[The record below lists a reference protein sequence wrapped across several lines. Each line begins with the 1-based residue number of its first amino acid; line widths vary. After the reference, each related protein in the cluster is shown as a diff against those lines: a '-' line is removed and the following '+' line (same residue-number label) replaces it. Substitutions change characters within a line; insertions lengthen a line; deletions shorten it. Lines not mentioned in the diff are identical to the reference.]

1 MNKMYESAYN
11 KLFWGMMFIIFNI
24 NLGSIN
30 IMPNCIG
37 YLLIISGLNILA
49 NQHSIFEKGK
59 TPAVI
64 LAIITIKDIINF
76 GTVDLLKGGFP
87 MDNLWYT
94 AIGVVENLLGIYVVY
109 ILCRGIYL
117 LSEDR
122 GMTELRDSAKSR
134 FSFYLIMEMI
144 LLFYT
149 PFSMNFSRNISVYMI
164 IFVLMHIIGALFI
177 AGLFRKSRIELGED
191 GGDLDV

>member
-1 MNKMYESAYN
+1 MYESAYN
-11 KLFWGMMFIIFNI
+11 KLFWGMIFIIFNI

-49 NQHSIFEKGK
+49 KQHSIFEKGK

-64 LAIITIKDIINF
+64 LAIITIKDIINL
-76 GTVDLLKGGFP
+76 GTVDLLKGGLP
-87 MDNLWYT
+87 MDNLWYI
-94 AIGVVENLLGIYVVY
+94 AIGAFENLLGIYLVY
-109 ILCRGIYL
+109 ILCKGIYFL
-117 LSEDR
+117 AEDR
-122 GMTELRDSAKSR
+122 GITELRDSAKGR
-134 FSFYLIMEMI
+134 FSFYLVMEVI

-149 PFSMNFSRNISVYMI
+149 PFSMNLSRNISLYII
-164 IFVLMHIIGALFI
+164 IFVIMHLIGALFI
-177 AGLFRKSRIELGED
+177 AGLFRKSRIQLGED